1 MCFSSNASFGAS
13 AVLAVVGVVAIAKAK
28 NTPGRLF
35 AAIPFIF
42 SIQQFAEGMLWLSM
56 KEHDIGGMGGMSNF
70 STNHPSCVR
79 TGTMA
84 FLCTI
89 HRVAAGK

>member
-35 AAIPFIF
+35 AAIPIIF

-56 KEHDIGGMGGMSNF
+56 KEH
-70 STNHPSCVR
+70 VR